1 MNFALLE
8 NLDENFQAINDIDD
22 AVKIS
27 LGPTGKNGI
36 LAVFDTSKKF
46 DLKVITSGSALIKA
60 LSFDSAS
67 ANVILELVR
76 QAAVKTFTTSGDG
89 STTTILFSC
98 QLLKTSLRFLT
109 HGYNCIFL
117 SNGLKKLSYF
127 LMDKIVELSVPISQK
142 EEIIGILR
150 TAIGRKVNPELFE
163 LLIKSVDHI
172 SRDGLILVEENI
184 SANNEIEVVQGIEL
198 DRGFASSYFVND
210 VKNFE
215 VTYENPYVLITN
227 QPINSINQIKD
238 IIEFVKEN
246 NRALVIVAEEINK
259 NIISTLVLNNI
270 QKKLKVVVVRY
281 SAIKFM
287 KTGILEDLATLT
299 HAK

>member
-1 MNFALLE
+1 MRKNFALLE

-117 SNGLKKLSYF
+117 SNGPK
-127 LMDKIVELSVPISQK
+127 
-142 EEIIGILR
+142 
-150 TAIGRKVNPELFE
+150 
-163 LLIKSVDHI
+163 
-172 SRDGLILVEENI
+172 
-184 SANNEIEVVQGIEL
+184 
-198 DRGFASSYFVND
+198 
-210 VKNFE
+210 
-215 VTYENPYVLITN
+215 
-227 QPINSINQIKD
+227 
-238 IIEFVKEN
+238 
-246 NRALVIVAEEINK
+246 
-259 NIISTLVLNNI
+259 
-270 QKKLKVVVVRY
+270 
-281 SAIKFM
+281 
-287 KTGILEDLATLT
+287 
-299 HAK
+299 